1 MATEAKIVI
10 SAEDRTRAAL
20 ESAKTGLQGLHSTA
34 LSVTSSFAALGL
46 TAATV
51 NLARGVKGA
60 IDEWDELG
68 KSAQRAGFQSA
79 QGMAEF
85 QYAAKLAGVDA
96 SGFETAIGKLSSK
109 MADAAGGGKE
119 ATAIFTSMGIKVKD
133 ASGGLRNTEAVVSD
147 LARAFAGYKD
157 GPAKTALAMEL
168 FGKSGR
174 DLIPLLNGGAEGLSK
189 LGSEFKALRGE
200 VSAESTRAAEAFN
213 DNLIK
218 LQTAS
223 GKLAH
228 ELTAQ
233 LLPSLGSITERMV
246 IAAQKGGMLRAA
258 MAGLD
263 AVGDEL
269 FGWTDKQD
277 RKQLTVLEGDL
288 RSLQDQAAL
297 IKIDLFGTKGDLAQ
311 QISEKLREVQ
321 AARDKFYRVTDGS
334 AGGGRGFVNPSAVE
348 PVKGDAPGSKTGGA
362 SAASEYDTLIKRVKE
377 RLALSRE
384 EIELGK
390 VMVDQE
396 KFYAKVLVDMGL
408 AKKGLTDK
416 QRAAVAVKL
425 EELKAS
431 DLANARQRAEYE
443 QAMTVAKER
452 QRLVAEGYDQAKQ
465 LDEVNIA
472 LNRTGKQT
480 LAQIEFETSLLSM
493 NTREREIATAM
504 RDLEE
509 KGIKRGTPA
518 WEAYAEAIAKAT
530 GKKADLTAQADRFT
544 TMFQSVDTTAKQ
556 VFTNIFEGGAG
567 TFKRLGQTL
576 KASLLDVLYQ
586 MTVRKWVI
594 QIAGSVT
601 GAPASAIAQAIGT
614 GGGSAGGLG
623 GLGSLLGGGGSFG
636 SGLSAGFGS
645 LLGEGGLMGGLS
657 AGTTA
662 IGAGNILGGLG
673 TLAGA
678 LGPIAIGIGL
688 VASLL
693 KGHGE
698 TRSGGQY
705 NMGKF
710 VTGPS
715 GGEIGT
721 AGQASKV
728 TADSI
733 NATLK
738 AIGSSS
744 QLTNLFTGVESSEK
758 GKGFAYAGGTLSTG
772 GAFGQGWGDA
782 FTSPAHMNRRGNMTP
797 EQAMA
802 AYTTELKQAT
812 LQALQVAADVP
823 AVISSK
829 LKGID
834 IDSMADAEL
843 DGLLTTI
850 NTTITGVT
858 QLRQAVALLPFENLK
873 NLSFDA
879 AGGLIEMAGGIETLV
894 SNLTTYYSNFYSKDE
909 QRLQTARNIKAQL
922 DAAGGTF
929 SLDQILKG
937 SRSQF
942 REVTE
947 AFANRTDEAGRKF
960 YLAMLSV
967 SSAFASI
974 TPEIEAATSTVAEA
988 GSLYAETLRSQS
1000 DALETTIDRFDAFA
1014 DSLKR
1019 FLHELDMGAL
1029 AQLSPEER
1037 YLKASAEFNRIS
1049 ALPTTSEERL
1059 GGIEQAGR
1067 EFLEASQAYNAS
1079 NMAYFVDLAKVK
1091 GAVQASETASRATAD
1106 VARLQLTVLQ
1116 SQLSALNTIAANTS
1130 PAAQGQTTA
1139 GGAPTGTGGGGGA
1152 AWGGSPTT
1160 SAPGVILTS
1169 GGIPFDM
1176 VGYINSH
1183 LGDPGAI
1190 ASTAKAY
1197 GISQAWIASAMGKNL
1212 GDVQAWFSTQGIQ
1225 PFAKGGAFTNGVVT
1239 SPTLFPIG
1247 VMGESTPE
1255 AIMPLSRG
1263 PGGRLGVV
1271 STGSSNVALEA
1282 LVGSLIAEVGAL
1294 RGELQSLK
1302 NIQIS
1307 YAQRDLAN
1315 GDALVASAAR
1325 NSNAD
1330 VLAAA
1335 RAVPLRSVTA

>member
-1 MATEAKIVI
+1 MVAETKIVI

-20 ESAKTGLQGLHSTA
+20 ESAKTGFQGLQTTVLGVTGALTA
-34 LSVTSSFAALGL
+34 LGV
-46 TAATV
+46 TAAAV
-51 NLARGVKGA
+51 NLTTKIKST

-96 SGFETAIGKLSSK
+96 AGFEAAVGKLSAK

-119 ATAIFTSMGIKVKD
+119 ASAIFTTMGIKLKD
-133 ASGGLRNTEAVVSD
+133 ASGGLRSTEAVVSD
-147 LARAFAGYKD
+147 LARAFASYKD

-174 DLIPLLNGGAEGLSK
+174 ELIPLLNGGAEGLSK
-189 LGSEFKALRGE
+189 LSAEFKALRGQITSE
-200 VSAESTRAAEAFN
+200 NTKAAEDFN
-213 DNLIK
+213 DNLTR

-223 GKLAH
+223 GALAR
-228 ELTAQ
+228 ELTTE
-233 LLPSLGSITERMV
+233 LLPSLVAISDRMV
-246 IAAQKGGMLRAA
+246 DAAKKGGLFKAA

-263 AVGDEL
+263 ALGDEA
-269 FGWTDKQD
+269 FGWSEKQEKKGITSL
-277 RKQLTVLEGDL
+277 RNDL
-288 RSLQDQAAL
+288 IDLQEQAAA
-297 IKIDLFGTKGDLAQ
+297 IKIDLFGAKGDLAG
-311 QISEKLREVQ
+311 QI
-321 AARDKFYRVTDGS
+321 AAKKKELEAALAGFYRLSEGS
-334 AGGGRGFVNPSAVE
+334 AGGGRGFVNPGVVKPELGAA
-348 PVKGDAPGSKTGGA
+348 PVVKTGAGTT
-362 SAASEYDTLIKRVKE
+362 ASEYDALIKRVKE
-377 RLALSRE
+377 RLGLAQE
-384 EIELGK
+384 EIDLGK

-396 KFYAKVLVDMGL
+396 KFYAKVLVDMGI

-416 QRAAVAVKL
+416 QRDAIKVKL
-425 EELKAS
+425 EELKVS
-431 DLANARQRAEYE
+431 DLANAKQRAEYE
-443 QAMTVAKER
+443 QAMTIAKER

-465 LDEVNIA
+465 LDEANTA

-480 LAQIEFETSLLSM
+480 LEQIEFETSLLSM

-518 WEAYAEAIAKAT
+518 WEAYADAIAKAT

-544 TMFQSVDTTAKQ
+544 TMFQSVDGTAKQ

-576 KASLLDVLYQ
+576 KATVLDVLYQ

-594 QIAGSVT
+594 QLAGNMT
-601 GAPASAIAQAIGT
+601 GAPASAIAQALGT
-614 GGGSAGGLG
+614 GGGASGGGGGLSGLG
-623 GLGSLLGGGGSFG
+623 GLLGGGDG
-636 SGLSAGFGS
+636 
-645 LLGEGGLMGGLS
+645 GGLLSSVGGLFGMGGSSAAAGATSMMGGLAS
-657 AGTTA
+657 
-662 IGAGNILGGLG
+662 
-673 TLAGA
+673 LA
-678 LGPIAIGIGL
+678 GPIALGIGL

-850 NTTITGVT
+850 NSTITGVT

-947 AFANRTDEAGRKF
+947 AFAIRTDEAGRKF

-967 SSAFASI
+967 SGAFASI

-1139 GGAPTGTGGGGGA
+1139 GGASTGTGGGGGA

-1197 GISQAWIASAMGKNL
+1197 GISQAWIASAMGKDL

-1271 STGSSNVALEA
+1271 STGSSSAALEA
-1282 LVGSLIAEVGAL
+1282 KMDRLVAVCEEQARIIRE
-1294 RGELQSLK
+1294 
-1302 NIQIS
+1302 
-1307 YAQRDLAN
+1307 YAQRDLQQGAAIERN
-1315 GDALVASAAR
+1315 TAAAGSAA
-1325 NSNAD
+1325 
-1330 VLAAA
+1330 VLASV
-1335 RAVPLRSVTA
+1335 RAVPLRSGVAA